1 MRDPY
6 RDPPFCSKARLVSDG
21 REGMILSGSG
31 MDSVEDSGDG
41 GLTIPDIF
49 VFIIETGAI
58 DFTGTDFTGLGKDLT
73 EFVEG
78 TISSNSSTM
87 DSFSDSGA

>member
-1 MRDPY
+1 
-6 RDPPFCSKARLVSDG
+6 
-21 REGMILSGSG
+21 MILSGSG

-49 VFIIETGAI
+49 VFIMETGAI
-58 DFTGTDFTGLGKDLT
+58 DFTGNGFMDFTGTELDLMEFSKDLS

-78 TISSNSSTM
+78 IISSNSSTM
-87 DSFSDSGA
+87 DSFSDSGT